1 MSIPKKSRT
10 KGELIPA
17 IIVEFNNGCPDYY
30 LTKDQWKEFGGYKGF
45 LKCNCISILDIKKIH
60 KLLLNSSDF
69 PTIAWE
75 G

>member
-10 KGELIPA
+10 KGELIPT

-30 LTKDQWKEFGGYKGF
+30 LSKGQWEEIGGYRGF
-45 LKCNCISILDIKKIH
+45 LKSHAISILDIMKVH
-60 KLLLNSSDF
+60 TLLLNPSDF
-69 PTIAWE
+69 PTQAWE